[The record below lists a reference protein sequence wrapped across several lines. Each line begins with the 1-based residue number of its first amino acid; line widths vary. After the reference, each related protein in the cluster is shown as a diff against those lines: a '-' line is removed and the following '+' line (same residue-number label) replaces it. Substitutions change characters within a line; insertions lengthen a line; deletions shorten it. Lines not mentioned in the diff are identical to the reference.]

1 MKGTFYNKDEGAM
14 SAELKVECY
23 AGYKANQ
30 RPLAFSLGKKKMK
43 VTEIMDQWYGPD
55 HTYFKVLAEDDNT
68 YILRYSEKKE
78 DRWELVFFNAG
89 HYYSEVF
96 PGMRKDASS

>member
-1 MKGTFYNKDEGAM
+1 M

-55 HTYFKVLAEDDNT
+55 HTYFKILAEDDNT
-68 YILRYSEKKE
+68 YILRYSEKE
-78 DRWELVFFNAG
+78 DRWELVFF
-89 HYYSEVF
+89 
-96 PGMRKDASS
+96 KDGKYDSDGQQEIGKNASS

>member
-1 MKGTFYNKDEGAM
+1 MKEASYKKDEGAM
-14 SAELKVECY
+14 STQLTVECY

-55 HTYFKVLAEDDNT
+55 HTYFKVLTEDDNT
-68 YILRYSEKKE
+68 YILRYSEKE
-78 DRWELVFFNAG
+78 DRWALVFF
-89 HYYSEVF
+89 
-96 PGMRKDASS
+96 KDGKYAHKGKQEIGKTASA